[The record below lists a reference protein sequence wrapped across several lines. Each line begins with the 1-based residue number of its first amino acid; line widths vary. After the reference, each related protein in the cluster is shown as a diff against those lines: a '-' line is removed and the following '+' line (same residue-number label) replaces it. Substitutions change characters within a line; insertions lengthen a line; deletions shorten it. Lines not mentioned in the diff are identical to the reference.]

1 MCYHFKIRTGYTG
14 YILLKVKKYYN
25 VMIDGK
31 NLFDHPVK
39 NDLRT
44 NSTFKKLQL
53 FKKVVAEL
61 VAY

>member
-1 MCYHFKIRTGYTG
+1 MHYHFKIRTGYTG

-31 NLFDHPVK
+31 NLFDYPVK

-44 NSTFKKLQL
+44 NGTLETLQL

>member
-1 MCYHFKIRTGYTG
+1 
-14 YILLKVKKYYN
+14 
-25 VMIDGK
+25 MIDGK